1 MRVVHCSKD
10 HLSNKWCWNNWTST
24 CKDINLD
31 TDLTCFTRINHRPQ
45 CMYAQSFSHVWLFVT
60 PGTIACQA
68 PFSMGLSQQAYCSG
82 LPFSPSGDLPNPG
95 IKPVSP
101 ALAGRFFTNEP
112 PGNPKCKI
120 QNYKT
125 TNKIIQKI

>member
-1 MRVVHCSKD
+1 MH
-10 HLSNKWCWNNWTST
+10 
-24 CKDINLD
+24 
-31 TDLTCFTRINHRPQ
+31 
-45 CMYAQSFSHVWLFVT
+45 AQSFSHVQLFAT
-60 PGTIACQA
+60 PCTIAHQA
-68 PFSMGLSQQAYCSG
+68 PLSMGLSQQAYCSG
-82 LPFSPSGDLPNPG
+82 LPFPPLGDLPNPG

-125 TNKIIQKI
+125 TNKITQKI